1 MVVVPFERLNKNDSL
16 LLILDLQTG
25 LYGLARD
32 FDPTLYYNNMIAHAA
47 IGQIFDI
54 PVILSTSAQNGPN
67 GNLPKEILGR
77 WPFFGWRFK
86 HEATEAQEIV
96 PWKKCADQRC
106 QTCTPMLH

>member
-1 MVVVPFERLNKNDSL
+1 MQHVNGTTVVPFERLNKNDSL

-47 IGQIFDI
+47 IGRLFDI

-67 GNLPKEILGR
+67 GNLPKEMLGR
-77 WPFFGWRFK
+77 SASLTASSRAIELRTLLL
-86 HEATEAQEIV
+86 EAL
-96 PWKKCADQRC
+96 R
-106 QTCTPMLH
+106 